1 MPKRNEPLLTFATRH
16 HRKLQALGWILWIA
30 PLLLMFARVN
40 PDHVPMLAVFPIM
53 VAALVLTTLG
63 DVGDLNT
70 NNRRIRTIEYVQKVL
85 PLPCLIICL
94 LLLIA
99 YFGDYL
105 PTRYFLLLLMIFM
118 CLPLCAKPIH
128 DMVSRNRE
136 IVSCAQM
143 KELEQKADAAGL
155 SYYEMMERAGEEAF
169 GYICEQELDIM
180 EDLLI
185 FCGSGNNGG
194 DGFVVARKAREYG
207 CEVTVVL
214 ACGMPKTPDA
224 ITNFE
229 LIKDD
234 VRVFIP
240 EDDEE
245 LAEMLDACSH
255 ISSNEGL
262 NILDKLRRKLHNL
275 DKRHAH
281 DEDYV
286 IVDAIFGTGFHGSPE
301 GIPKRSIAYMNNFRG
316 VNSIYA
322 LDVPSGLPGDYA
334 DEESHADFPDAV
346 YSDCTITFH
355 ARKPVHVNR
364 SYDVSS
370 HMKKVIV
377 ADIGITRALEE
388 DLFFGD
394 REE

>member
-1 MPKRNEPLLTFATRH
+1 M
-16 HRKLQALGWILWIA
+16 QVMGWVLWIVPFLLILTHTDPDRL
-30 PLLLMFARVN
+30 PLPLMILVMA
-40 PDHVPMLAVFPIM
+40 I
-53 VAALVLTTLG
+53 ALVMTTLG

-70 NNRRIRTIEYVQKVL
+70 NNRRIRTIEYVQKIL
-85 PLPCLIICL
+85 PLPCFVVCL
-94 LLLIA
+94 LLIFA
-99 YFGDYL
+99 YFDDYL
-105 PTRYFLLLLMIFM
+105 LGSYFFLLLIILMSF
-118 CLPLCAKPIH
+118 PPSAKPIH
-128 DMVSRNRE
+128 DFVSRNSE
-136 IVSCAQM
+136 IVTCAQM

-169 GYICEQELDIM
+169 GYICEQELDIL
-180 EDLLI
+180 EDMLI

-214 ACGMPKTPDA
+214 ACGMPRTPDA
-224 ITNFE
+224 ITNYE

-234 VRVFIP
+234 VRVLIP

-245 LAEMLDACSH
+245 LSEMLDACSH
-255 ISSNEGL
+255 INSNEGL
-262 NILDKLRRKLHNL
+262 SILDKLRRKLHNL
-275 DKRHAH
+275 DKTRIN
-281 DEDYV
+281 DEDYI
-286 IVDAIFGTGFHGSPE
+286 IVDAIFGTGFHGKPE

-322 LDVPSGLPGDYA
+322 LDVPSGLPGDYN
-334 DEESHADFPDAV
+334 DEDSHEEFYDAV

-364 SYDVSS
+364 NPGVAS

-377 ADIGITRALEE
+377 ADIGITKALEN